1 VGYDVLASREV
12 AGVPR
17 LIEAA
22 LALLSEAERERV
34 AGLLF
39 RERARVRVEHDHI
52 LIEELEI
59 TNVIRLPRETME
71 SHGARRSGGS

>member
-1 VGYDVLASREV
+1 MSRVGRT
-12 AGVPR
+12 
-17 LIEAA
+17 IEEA
-22 LALLSEAERERV
+22 LALLPEAERERV

-39 RERARVRVEHDHI
+39 RERARVRVGHDHI

-71 SHGARRSGGS
+71 HESHGARRSVTS